1 MKAGD
6 LVEWDGLFT
15 EYGKTYV
22 SKHYLGIG
30 IIIDDTSYR
39 ETVIVQWLNSG
50 WKLRCVRESLRI
62 ATKEQQDFL

>member
-15 EYGKTYV
+15 EDGKTYV